1 MIMIASTQINFCSN
15 YLLHKL
21 RKNLGDEN
29 PENTNQSENN
39 RCYNNE

>member
-1 MIMIASTQINFCSN
+1 MNFCYN

-21 RKNLGDEN
+21 RKNLGDQT
-29 PENTNQSENN
+29 PEDTNQSENN

>member
-1 MIMIASTQINFCSN
+1 MILSTRINFCCN

-21 RKNLGDEN
+21 RKKLGDET
-29 PENTNQSENN
+29 PEDTNQSENN